1 MTTTAQEA
9 LSAHLLYQKQNWSSM
24 TTAQKDAWIRTRE
37 DLELSA
43 EAEIA
48 SNQAEELLAA
58 QQAAADQRA
67 NYIAELQSMGYAG
80 DGSLSDFKQLFNH
93 PEFEGGNWEQHA
105 IDAHQ
110 VSLGIDS
117 FITLWIEKN
126 KR

>member
-1 MTTTAQEA
+1 MSTIAQEA
-9 LSAHLLYQKQNWSSM
+9 LAAHLIYQKQHWSTMS
-24 TTAQKDAWIRTRE
+24 TTQKDAWIRTRE

-43 EAEIA
+43 DSEIA
-48 SNQAEELLAA
+48 ANEAEELVAT
-58 QQAAADQRA
+58 QQAAIDQRA
-67 NYIAELQSMGYAG
+67 EIISELITKGYAG
-80 DGSLSDFKQLFNH
+80 DGSLSDYIRLFNH